1 MERIMY
7 AQLADMNFCI
17 QEGFFRPQMDL
28 RVPIDPRTEFRLLV
42 SFITKGPKIELG
54 EEEGAQLGCTYGRA
68 FYPNVTSSLRVRAD
82 ACVGAEVPLNMNFF
96 LLSDP
101 IVRDGAPMRGM
112 RNCSKEGCGC
122 DTGPQKW
129 CRGCRDARYCS
140 EECQR
145 ADWSR
150 HKDRC
155 ERLRQAR
162 EGLAGVIRGV
172 NRTTILDGT
181 EVDFSEVDFS
191 FTFYY
196 GSSS

>member
-1 MERIMY
+1 
-7 AQLADMNFCI
+7 
-17 QEGFFRPQMDL
+17 MDL

-68 FYPNVTSSLRVRAD
+68 FYPNVTHSLRVRAD
-82 ACVGAEVPLNMNFF
+82 ACVGAVPLNMNFF

-101 IVRDGAPMRGM
+101 IVRDGDRMRGM
-112 RNCSKEGCGC
+112 RKCSKEGCGC
-122 DTGPQKW
+122 ETGPHLKW

-162 EGLAGVIRGV
+162 EVLAGVKWGV
-172 NRTTILDGT
+172 NMTTILDKTMGS
-181 EVDFSEVDFS
+181 DVDFS
-191 FTFYY
+191 FNFYD
-196 GSSS
+196 GSAS